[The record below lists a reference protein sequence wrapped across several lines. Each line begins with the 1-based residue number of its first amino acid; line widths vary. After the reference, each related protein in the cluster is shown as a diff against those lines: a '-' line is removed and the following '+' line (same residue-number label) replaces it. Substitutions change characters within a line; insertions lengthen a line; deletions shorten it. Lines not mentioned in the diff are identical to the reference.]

1 MGSRSA
7 TIKKTALPA
16 RLGNTYT
23 YDADDNRVKKSN
35 GATGTLYWYMTP
47 GIVAESDLAGNLKS
61 EYIFFNGKRLVRVDQ
76 PSNAYH
82 YYLSDAL
89 NSTSMVVSAS
99 GIIEN
104 ESDYYPWGG
113 ELQFV
118 ANDSNHYK
126 FTGKERDSESG
137 LDYFGRRYYASLLG
151 RWTGGDPINFSTKHI
166 LRPQR
171 WNKYTYVEND
181 PLGSIDPDGN
191 EDYKIFLA
199 APEAGGNWDKAK
211 SVAQAYGHTLEV
223 FRGKDATVQN
233 FNAMSMDRDNRVVV
247 VGHTSHLPSA
257 DATPGATVSINLSNG
272 RSAGSNSVTQ
282 QVENGNVQEV
292 PNPPTL
298 VNADTVALFGCNSID
313 LSKDFSGASNFVGL
327 SSGTDHLSTFTAM
340 NAAAETFVE
349 ADAAAR
355 PAGAGGAVSDATV
368 NASNQAFQNNRAVG
382 DQGVGTDFDGDKVK
396 KDDKQPK

>member
-126 FTGKERDSESG
+126 FTGKERDAETQ
-137 LDYFGRRYYASLLG
+137 LDYFGARYYSNGLG
-151 RWTGGDPINFSTKHI
+151 RFITPDWSAKPVPVPYADFSNPQSLNLYGYVNNNPIGHIDKDGHFSDA
-166 LRPQR
+166 
-171 WNKYTYVEND
+171 NKDKNL
-181 PLGSIDPDGN
+181 PKPDAQHDHTITVRQVSGQGAN
-191 EDYKIFLA
+191 LA
-199 APEAGGNWDKAK
+199 
-211 SVAQAYGHTLEV
+211 GH
-223 FRGKDATVQN
+223 ATVQI
-233 FNAMSMDRDNRVVV
+233 DGGKE
-247 VGHTSHLPSA
+247 VGYGPKQDMTAKQLAENKSV
-257 DATPGATVSINLSNG
+257 PG
-272 RSAGSNSVTQ
+272 
-282 QVENGNVQEV
+282 QVE
-292 PNPPTL
+292 P
-298 VNADTVALFGCNSID
+298 
-313 LSKDFSGASNFVGL
+313 
-327 SSGTDHLSTFTAM
+327 
-340 NAAAETFVE
+340 
-349 ADAAAR
+349 
-355 PAGAGGAVSDATV
+355 
-368 NASNQAFQNNRAVG
+368 RAVG
-382 DQGVGTDFDGDKVK
+382 VKTKDQVTIHVTGDQAKAAQGTIDAVAKDPGNYQLVGNNCANFVEQVVNSAGGKAPNDLKPGALVNDLRQQQY
-396 KDDKQPK
+396 KDNSVQTH